1 MSDENRQ
8 RYIQWLEDP
17 NTTIEEGNRHDANK
31 ILGCSYY
38 YRYRDGWKDLT
49 DDQRHDRLQQWNEQ
63 HCIPPLP
70 EKEFNDIW
78 KWIVDCHRKR
88 RDEQHERL
96 DDERRRA
103 IEIKEMQEIKLDD
116 NIQRELEGNIFYITT
131 NKPLKLTIAYNST
144 KMLIEASVKTYEN
157 EIFGKDGNKLTQKIK
172 VLNQNKLYLTCIP
185 ISIIKHRNPLSFLE
199 AATKYTITF
208 VDGVGNRFTFKHKT
222 LSEII
227 TGLKDDGYVQSD
239 GAEGALGRMI
249 LAFAKNKMLIEN
261 YDMEYIGFFFDDAAK
276 KIIASNLEIKDEIS
290 VDDLNGALKV
300 IEELAAKYY
309 ADPDRLDLLATSIAW
324 GMVAPISF
332 VFKSNVSY
340 LQWLHFWGSP
350 NATKSNTGIIIL
362 ALDGHHKDD
371 RFIRNI
377 SNIDTIAR
385 LGEEI
390 GKTTFPKLVDEV
402 DLNDE
407 KYRTLINQIKSAI
420 SSKILRS
427 KFRPNGSSATDIPAL
442 SPLILTSNPSPPIWD
457 SAYMKRIIDR
467 YFDKSE
473 TKKEDD
479 PEAVEFRRFLAL
491 N

>member
-1 MSDENRQ
+1 
-8 RYIQWLEDP
+8 
-17 NTTIEEGNRHDANK
+17 
-31 ILGCSYY
+31 
-38 YRYRDGWKDLT
+38 
-49 DDQRHDRLQQWNEQ
+49 
-63 HCIPPLP
+63 
-70 EKEFNDIW
+70 
-78 KWIVDCHRKR
+78 
-88 RDEQHERL
+88 
-96 DDERRRA
+96 
-103 IEIKEMQEIKLDD
+103 
-116 NIQRELEGNIFYITT
+116 
-131 NKPLKLTIAYNST
+131 
-144 KMLIEASVKTYEN
+144 
-157 EIFGKDGNKLTQKIK
+157 
-172 VLNQNKLYLTCIP
+172 
-185 ISIIKHRNPLSFLE
+185 
-199 AATKYTITF
+199 
-208 VDGVGNRFTFKHKT
+208 
-222 LSEII
+222 
-227 TGLKDDGYVQSD
+227 
-239 GAEGALGRMI
+239 MI

-479 PEAVEFRRFLAL
+479 PKAVAFRQFMATELDKLHHLGDFRNWYVMNHQDEVLSSVHKEKISLLDLGTKILAAAYEYAGISMSDWL
-491 N
+491 KTRRLPQNQLESSFVDNRIAIKNAFETLINVNLKNFNKHNIFDESHIQAAVSNRVANLLDGKKLPYMKRSRNDENKVIINTGILAELYKHGVTRDQLPNLKALADSMNAEYSRDEKGAIIKVTMDQISNYFDMVEGNEG